1 MSSTRI
7 ALALNSK
14 QSQKAPLLVPTSV
27 SFDPTENDSLRSLV
41 IKTAQSKLRL
51 KKASR
56 IFIAGEGKE
65 LVSEQD
71 WRISLKDDAVFLVSA
86 GEEYI
91 GLKKEKP
98 VLDGEETPD
107 LTSLRLGNPGCIIVN
122 LANKALIDPLS
133 ITQLET
139 TAHTLPGIIHAVAQ
153 PDLHPGTKFPIGAV
167 FVSDG
172 WIHPPLIGGDIGC
185 GMAWYRTTLAS
196 GQVEF
201 DKGRKLAEN
210 LRGLEG
216 PWRTQENRLAWL
228 TADPTGNC
236 ASCPSVGTEW
246 DSTLGTIGAGNHFAE
261 LQVVEKY
268 PEGRLRS
275 SDAERMI
282 AETEVV
288 LLVHSGSRGFGGDIL
303 KRYTAENH
311 VSMRS
316 SEPSATAYLEEHDRA
331 CAWAVRNRDLI
342 ALRFLAC
349 IEPGEESWNMGIN
362 GYEQSPS
369 AITDE
374 QLLKVA
380 TAVRARKIIDIC
392 HNSVE
397 STTWPSSPSPS
408 TNPSASPNR
417 HRRVFIH
424 RKGAAPTQ
432 YIHSLLPLPLVPL
445 PGSRGTHTLILRPLF
460 THSTQHG
467 AHNAFSLAHGAGR
480 AMSRAKALS
489 SLSARY
495 HGRGEDLLKGDW
507 EKVDSRGNKKRKN
520 ESGGE
525 SKDEGE
531 ARKSQGGVWVV
542 CEEKNLVWEEAVE
555 AYKDVWDVAD
565 DLVDSGVAEIV
576 GWCRGRVSYKVRKE
590 GR

>member
-1 MSSTRI
+1 MPSTRI
-7 ALALNSK
+7 TLALNSK

-27 SFDPTENDSLRSLV
+27 SFVPIENDSLRSLV

-65 LVSEQD
+65 LISEQD
-71 WRISLKDDAVFLVSA
+71 WRASLKDDAVFLVSA
-86 GEEYI
+86 GEEYV

-98 VLDGEETPD
+98 ILDGEETPD
-107 LTSLRLGNPGCIIVN
+107 LTSLRLGNPDCTIVN
-122 LANKALIDPLS
+122 LADKALIDPLS
-133 ITQLET
+133 IAQLET

-185 GMAWYRTTLAS
+185 GMAWYRTTLSS
-196 GQVEF
+196 GQVESE
-201 DKGRKLAEN
+201 KGRKLAES

-216 PWRTQENRLAWL
+216 PWRTQENRLTWL
-228 TADPTGNC
+228 IADLTDNSAG
-236 ASCPSVGTEW
+236 CPSAGAEW
-246 DSTLGTIGAGNHFAE
+246 DSALGTIGAGNHFAE

-268 PEGRLRS
+268 PEVRLGS

-303 KRYTAENH
+303 KRYTAENR
-311 VSMRS
+311 VSMRT
-316 SEPSATAYLEEHDRA
+316 SEPSARAYLKEHDQA

-349 IEPGEESWNMGIN
+349 IEPGEASWNMGIN

-369 AITDE
+369 ATTDE
-374 QLLKVA
+374 QLSKAA
-380 TAVRARKIIDIC
+380 TAVRARKIIEIC
-392 HNSVE
+392 HNNVE
-397 STTWPSSPSPS
+397 LTTWPPSS
-408 TNPSASPNR
+408 SPNR
-417 HRRVFIH
+417 HRKVFIH
-424 RKGAAPTQ
+424 RKGAAPTNHM
-432 YIHSLLPLPLVPL
+432 HSPLPLPLVPL

-460 THSTQHG
+460 TRTTQYG

-507 EKVDSRGNKKRKN
+507 EKVDSRGNKKKKN

-525 SKDEGE
+525 SKEEGQ
-531 ARKSQGGVWVV
+531 ARSCKGGVWVV
-542 CEEKNLVWEEAVE
+542 CEDKSLVWEEAVE

-565 DLVDSGVAEIV
+565 DLVNSGVAELV
-576 GWCRGRVSYKVRKE
+576 GWCRGRVSYKVRRE